1 MDVSSTTLPPSVAA
15 ALDALVAQVRQA
27 EPIQRYYQA
36 KARLDADPQ
45 AGVLLARF
53 STAQADLRF
62 RQSRGQV
69 AQADVDQLRA
79 LQRQVQSNRAIMD
92 YAETQQMAMAYLPE
106 VNQEIS
112 ELLGLD
118 FASLAGPASC

>member
-1 MDVSSTTLPPSVAA
+1 MDASNITLPPSVAA
-15 ALDALVAQVRQA
+15 ALDARVEQVRRA

-45 AGVLLARF
+45 AGALLARF

-69 AQADVDQLRA
+69 AQADVNQLRA

-92 YAETQQMAMAYLPE
+92 YAETQQMAMAFLPE

>member
-1 MDVSSTTLPPSVAA
+1 MDASNTTLPPSVAA
-15 ALDALVAQVRQA
+15 ALDALVKQVRRA
-27 EPIQRYYQA
+27 EPIRRYYQA

-45 AGVLLARF
+45 AGALLARY

-69 AQADVDQLRA
+69 AQAGVDQLRA

>member
-1 MDVSSTTLPPSVAA
+1 MDASNITLPPSVVA
-15 ALDALVAQVRQA
+15 ALDALVEQVRRA

-45 AGVLLARF
+45 AGALLARF
-53 STAQADLRF
+53 SAAQADLRF

-69 AQADVDQLRA
+69 AQADVNQLRA
-79 LQRQVQSNRAIMD
+79 LQREVQSNRAIMD
-92 YAETQQMAMAYLPE
+92 YAETQQMAMAFLPE
-106 VNQEIS
+106 VNLEIS